1 MDIMLERIL
10 ELVGSKHGAAQNL
23 TDAIGLPRNSV
34 TGWRSGRLKSYKK
47 YAKQIADFY
56 GVSLDW
62 LSGLTDEKEIKKASP
77 DEPARPNRDR
87 FQKMAATLSE
97 EKYAVL
103 LKVLE
108 AMEEQ

>member
-1 MDIMLERIL
+1 MDIMLQRIL
-10 ELVGSKHGAAQNL
+10 ELIGDKHGSAQEL
-23 TDAIGLPRNSV
+23 TRAINCPKNAI
-34 TGWRSGRLKSYKK
+34 TAWKAGRTTSYKR
-47 YAKQIADFY
+47 YAPQIADHY